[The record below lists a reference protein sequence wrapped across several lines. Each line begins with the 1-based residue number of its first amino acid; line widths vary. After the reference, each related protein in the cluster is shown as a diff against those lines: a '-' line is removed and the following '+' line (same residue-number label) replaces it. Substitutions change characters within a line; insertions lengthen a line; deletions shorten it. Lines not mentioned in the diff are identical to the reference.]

1 MEKRLII
8 VDISSFI
15 FRAFYAIRPMNAPDG
30 TPTNAVN
37 GVLSMLLKLMEKY
50 EPSHLVLAQDS
61 KEKTFRHDMYEDYK
75 ANRSDPPEDLIPQ
88 FGLINEM
95 TNQMGLKCKQ
105 IIGYE
110 ADDIIGSLCSQWK
123 GSFEEVLIASSDK
136 DLMQFVGENV
146 FMLDTM
152 KDIKYDLNGVKDKMG
167 VWPNQIVDFLS
178 IVGDSSDNVP
188 GMKGIGVKGA
198 SQLLAQYGT
207 LDGCIQNKH
216 ELKGKRVIDAFNNHI
231 ADAELSRRLVSIKC
245 DLELGL
251 EVDQSK
257 LEFYPKEE
265 LIQFLKDLGF
275 KRDVARLEKLALSLD
290 APDGGGGKKSIGEEF
305 ECVVVQSDKEAN
317 EIQLLLEKQDNLS
330 LFTEFKDS
338 NSVQKEVIGLSVS
351 FEGKKAFYLESE
363 SKFFDSFLK
372 LIEGKRSIEVISEHS
387 KRDHFFLKEKVGNF
401 EGLFFDTV
409 QAHYVVDSSGN
420 HSFERMIENNLGI
433 DLPKLDKKVG
443 VFEDSKPY

>member
-167 VWPNQIVDFLS
+167 VWPQSN
-178 IVGDSSDNVP
+178 
-188 GMKGIGVKGA
+188 
-198 SQLLAQYGT
+198 
-207 LDGCIQNKH
+207 C
-216 ELKGKRVIDAFNNHI
+216 
-231 ADAELSRRLVSIKC
+231 RLP
-245 DLELGL
+245 
-251 EVDQSK
+251 
-257 LEFYPKEE
+257 FY
-265 LIQFLKDLGF
+265 
-275 KRDVARLEKLALSLD
+275 
-290 APDGGGGKKSIGEEF
+290 
-305 ECVVVQSDKEAN
+305 
-317 EIQLLLEKQDNLS
+317 
-330 LFTEFKDS
+330 
-338 NSVQKEVIGLSVS
+338 
-351 FEGKKAFYLESE
+351 
-363 SKFFDSFLK
+363 
-372 LIEGKRSIEVISEHS
+372 
-387 KRDHFFLKEKVGNF
+387 
-401 EGLFFDTV
+401 
-409 QAHYVVDSSGN
+409 
-420 HSFERMIENNLGI
+420 
-433 DLPKLDKKVG
+433 
-443 VFEDSKPY
+443 

>member
-136 DLMQFVGENV
+136 DLMQFVGDNV
-146 FMLDTM
+146 FM
-152 KDIKYDLNGVKDKMG
+152 
-167 VWPNQIVDFLS
+167 
-178 IVGDSSDNVP
+178 
-188 GMKGIGVKGA
+188 
-198 SQLLAQYGT
+198 
-207 LDGCIQNKH
+207 
-216 ELKGKRVIDAFNNHI
+216 
-231 ADAELSRRLVSIKC
+231 
-245 DLELGL
+245 
-251 EVDQSK
+251 
-257 LEFYPKEE
+257 
-265 LIQFLKDLGF
+265 
-275 KRDVARLEKLALSLD
+275 
-290 APDGGGGKKSIGEEF
+290 
-305 ECVVVQSDKEAN
+305 
-317 EIQLLLEKQDNLS
+317 
-330 LFTEFKDS
+330 
-338 NSVQKEVIGLSVS
+338 
-351 FEGKKAFYLESE
+351 
-363 SKFFDSFLK
+363 
-372 LIEGKRSIEVISEHS
+372 
-387 KRDHFFLKEKVGNF
+387 
-401 EGLFFDTV
+401 
-409 QAHYVVDSSGN
+409 
-420 HSFERMIENNLGI
+420 
-433 DLPKLDKKVG
+433 
-443 VFEDSKPY
+443 